1 VPDERLAILTAA
13 ERRFLGAARRATLAT
28 TDGAGRPRLV
38 PACFV
43 LADDDEAGRPLL
55 YSPLDAKPKR
65 HADPRRLARVGDI
78 LARPAVTLLVDRWEE
93 DWSRL
98 AWLRVHG
105 LAELIEP
112 DDDPRATERATER
125 ATAIAALR
133 AKYSRYCAHD
143 LEARPLIR
151 ITLTEA
157 VAWGDLGPEP
167 PTPAEPSEPPE
178 PSISPADHRPGRRPA
193 ELM

>member
-1 VPDERLAILTAA
+1 MILTAA

-38 PACFV
+38 PVCFV

-55 YSPLDAKPKR
+55 YSSLDAKPKR
-65 HADPRRLARVGDI
+65 DADPHRLARVRDI

-98 AWLRVHG
+98 AWLRVRG
-105 LAELIEP
+105 MAEIIEP
-112 DDDPRATERATER
+112 GDEIRAAEQAAAT
-125 ATAIAALR
+125 AALR
-133 AKYSRYCAHD
+133 AKYRPYAAHD

-151 ITLTEA
+151 IALTEA
-157 VAWGDLGPEP
+157 VAWGDLEPEP
-167 PTPAEPSEPPE
+167 AKPTEPSES
-178 PSISPADHRPGRRPA
+178 PS
-193 ELM
+193 

>member
-1 VPDERLAILTAA
+1 MPDERLAILTAA
-13 ERRFLGAARRATLAT
+13 ERRFLGAARRATMAT

-38 PACFV
+38 PVCFV
-43 LADDDEAGRPLL
+43 LADDDEVGRPLL

-65 HADPRRLARVGDI
+65 HADPRRLARVGAI
-78 LARPAVTLLVDRWEE
+78 LARPAVTLLVDRWAE

-112 DDDPRATERATER
+112 DDDLRATER

-133 AKYSRYCAHD
+133 AKYPPYAGHD
-143 LEARPLIR
+143 LEARPLLR

-157 VAWGDLGPEP
+157 VAWGDLGPEL
-167 PTPAEPSEPPE
+167 TEPSEPPA
-178 PSISPADHRPGRRPA
+178 PSVSPADHRPGRRPA
-193 ELM
+193 ELT